1 MKRSANDP
9 SRHSFNGHTRR
20 ALGTALQ
27 SGSTQD
33 VGGRRGVHGGEEG
46 KDKKNWWWDATW
58 VGVGW
63 GEISPSTESQLKQ
76 IYLKL
81 IWETDC
87 SPDGFQ
93 CVLLC
98 FGLLVVWPSLTQRC
112 TIKALWVWSFVA
124 ITVVLVL
131 NTLNTSQQLVTLR
144 HKYKI

>member
-46 KDKKNWWWDATW
+46 KVKKKT
-58 VGVGW
+58 GGEMQHGL
-63 GEISPSTESQLKQ
+63 GEISPSTDSQLKQ

-81 IWETDC
+81 IWESDC

-98 FGLLVVWPSLTQRC
+98 SGLLVVWPSLTQRC
-112 TIKALWVWSFVA
+112 TIKALWVRSFVA
-124 ITVVLVL
+124 IKVVLVL
-131 NTLNTSQQLVTLR
+131 NTSNTSQQLVTLG